1 MTTPTSRRKPLAPS
15 APRMTQPQE
24 MKTKTYVCGVEKLN
38 GYDAWALFEAC
49 ARGDVPKVKALL
61 AKDRRLVNAQFWYRF
76 PIHMAVFV
84 GHAEVVKLLLDQ
96 GADPGQ
102 SVYPYASWDELLLC
116 ARERGYARIESLL
129 HRAMQKR
136 FNYT

>member
-1 MTTPTSRRKPLAPS
+1 MLRMTTQTSRQERRAIHRL
-15 APRMTQPQE
+15 APRMTQPE
-24 MKTKTYVCGVEKLN
+24 AMKTKSYVCGVEKLN

-102 SVYPYASWDELLLC
+102 SVY
-116 ARERGYARIESLL
+116 
-129 HRAMQKR
+129 
-136 FNYT
+136 